1 MILNIVIANMKFW
14 GLLLA
19 ASALAQD
26 DYDTLAADDTVAL
39 DDYDSLGNKVDKGPR
54 WCGGKMNQVKDMGNL
69 EFICRSRNGKSKH
82 PHLTKRCKVQCNGL
96 ERVGPKKF
104 FCDETV
110 GWIKRKDPNSAI
122 DTTQIKCK

>member
-1 MILNIVIANMKFW
+1 MKFW
-14 GLLLA
+14 SLLVVA
-19 ASALAQD
+19 TSALAQD
-26 DYDTLAADDTVAL
+26 YDASAL
-39 DDYDSLGNKVDKGPR
+39 DLDFDALGMKGPDKGPR

-82 PHLTKRCKVQCNGL
+82 PHLTKRCKVQCNGD

-104 FCDETV
+104 FCDERV
-110 GWIKRKDPNSAI
+110 GWIKRKDPNHAI